1 MVLVTKTWEES
12 CYDDDGEPLVE
23 EDGFEFV
30 DEPMTFRCLVDE
42 LRELGAGKMPSCWPA
57 KGGTFEWV
65 MSEPHMDTTGT
76 WRTTSLHYAQK
87 NLPRS
92 AKYWRWAFIHA
103 GLIKGASK

>member
-1 MVLVTKTWEES
+1 MVLVTKTWEEA
-12 CYDDDGEPLVE
+12 CYDDNGEPFVE

-42 LRELGAGKMPSCWPA
+42 LRELGAGKTSSCWPA

-103 GLIKGASK
+103 GLIKRDQA